1 MKHLH
6 KSHGLSKLE
15 AKVKSKRVRK
25 AEVPSCEHYYSDV
38 TDVSE
43 DESFFEQLDEQEA
56 LQNSTVVQDQVTV
69 QTDVIMP
76 ETVQQ
81 QSNVSLDEICAE
93 NEKQN
98 LNLELELCNS
108 LGNFVTNSD
117 MEKVCLPVD
126 KGSDMYEDVPV
137 VNGNLTELGLHDEM
151 ATERMLSDSDVING
165 FVNFKTVDGLIIS
178 HSIVKMDWIMTISVI
193 LQQSSMR

>member
-1 MKHLH
+1 MSFTCANLGKTDNPRFVCDTCGKDYRHKRNLKRHVTETHQHDGLFYPCSEYLCRGRFVRRSYLVKHLQ

-38 TDVSE
+38 TDASE

-98 LNLELELCNS
+98 
-108 LGNFVTNSD
+108 
-117 MEKVCLPVD
+117 
-126 KGSDMYEDVPV
+126 
-137 VNGNLTELGLHDEM
+137 
-151 ATERMLSDSDVING
+151 
-165 FVNFKTVDGLIIS
+165 
-178 HSIVKMDWIMTISVI
+178 
-193 LQQSSMR
+193 

>member
-1 MKHLH
+1 M
-6 KSHGLSKLE
+6 
-15 AKVKSKRVRK
+15 RK

-98 LNLELELCNS
+98 LNLVLELCNS

-126 KGSDMYEDVPV
+126 KASDMYEDVSV
-137 VNGNLTELGLHDEM
+137 VNGNLTELGVHDEM

-178 HSIVKMDWIMTISVI
+178 HSEHGLDYDDLSDSTTKLNEVTGDCDKNVDENNNIGDDSEKC
-193 LQQSSMR
+193 